1 MIYDLRK
8 KWFSLLHQNVQ
19 GLFKNFDLVSDLLGN
34 NNTIEIL
41 MLSETHLQP
50 INKVSVLNITGYTF
64 LSLPRKTGSRVGV
77 SLYIANQHDV
87 KRCEDLENAN
97 LESIWMKS
105 SLRFVLS
112 TNPLKT

>member
-8 KWFSLLHQNVQ
+8 KWFSLLHQNLQ

-50 INKVSVLNITGYTF
+50 INKVSVLNIMGYTF

-77 SLYIANQHDV
+77 GLYIANQHDV